1 MELTIRNIPV
11 LNANDKVVFKEK
23 KENLD
28 TKNTFQ
34 VTLLNIQNRMK
45 GQAEKVGLRTED
57 DVVAYI
63 KDLRKTRWGFP

>member
-1 MELTIRNIPV
+1 MIRSF
-11 LNANDKVVFKEK
+11 LKKK

-63 KDLRKTRWGFP
+63 KDLRKTR

>member
-45 GQAEKVGLRTED
+45 GQAEKVGLRTKD

-63 KDLRKTRWGFP
+63 KDLRKTR

>member
-63 KDLRKTRWGFP
+63 KDLRKTR